1 LRKTFENYLFGN
13 NAMNTQQIINHALQL
28 NASQR
33 FAIVNELLNSLD
45 KPDSQLEDIWQ
56 TEAEQRLQAYRAGK
70 LRGIPMEQIFT
81 DDE

>member
-1 LRKTFENYLFGN
+1 
-13 NAMNTQQIINHALQL
+13 MNTQQIINHALQL
-28 NASQR
+28 KPSQR
-33 FAIVNELLNSLD
+33 FAIVDTLLKSLD
-45 KPDSQLEDIWQ
+45 KADSQLDEVWQ